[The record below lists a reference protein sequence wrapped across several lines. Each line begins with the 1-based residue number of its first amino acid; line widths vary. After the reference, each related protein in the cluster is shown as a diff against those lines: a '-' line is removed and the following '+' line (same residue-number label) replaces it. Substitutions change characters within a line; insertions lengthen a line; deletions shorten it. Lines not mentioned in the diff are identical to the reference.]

1 MKFNSWQYNSIE
13 EKFNSKRVSLSL
25 TEAYHSRTSS
35 MNLQYPLNIL
45 ELGLE
50 FSYTSKKNFCT
61 FKNISECQLSSIL
74 WCDLLNKSCKT
85 QLIINVIFFTFT
97 VINLSISV
105 TIYHVYILV
114 SIIFVFTCVIK
125 FVLFCT
131 WLSLATYVELN
142 KNVSHYI

>member
-13 EKFNSKRVSLSL
+13 EKFNSKQVSLSL

-125 FVLFCT
+125 FVLFCK
-131 WLSLATYVELN
+131 WLSLATFELN